1 MPAPV
6 ELRSILELPG
16 VTPKSAFRW
25 TSSLTDPLA
34 PAPLSGAG
42 RAMALAHAEAIRGYL
57 DVENPQHLR
66 YQKQD
71 IDGRSQTFCNVYA
84 HDAARASGAFLPLVW
99 WTPAALLQLEAGIPV
114 VAMQNDTVTALKAN
128 ALHGWFETHAAR
140 FGWSAEENV
149 VRAQERADEGAF
161 VVVMARGGLLPSGKR
176 KAGHIAWIVSEE
188 ERTEADPLVRDLDT
202 FVPTLSQAGTNNLRR
217 STARGRWWK
226 KGYDAVGFWSHP
238 GSP

>member
-1 MPAPV
+1 MPTEV
-6 ELRSILELPG
+6 DLRCILASPG

-34 PAPLSGAG
+34 PAPLPDAG

-57 DVENPQHLR
+57 DVENAQHLR

-99 WTPAALLQLEAGIPV
+99 WTPAALKKLDAGIPV
-114 VAMQNDTVTALKAN
+114 IASATTAKALKAN
-128 ALHGWFETHAAR
+128 ALHGWFQTHAAR
-140 FGWSAEENV
+140 LGWVVEANV
-149 VRAQERADEGAF
+149 IRAQARANEGAF
-161 VVVMARGGLLPSGKR
+161 VVVMARGDLLPSGKR
-176 KAGHIAWIVSEE
+176 RAGHIAWIVAQ
-188 ERTEADPLVRDLDT
+188 ERADEDALDDADPER
-202 FVPTLSQAGTNNLRR
+202 FVPTLSQAGSKNLRR
-217 STARGRWWK
+217 GTARGRWWK